1 MRYIYYVNNEVVSRY
16 ANIREQIKDD
26 LCVYCNCTF
35 FAFLRSL
42 SICLLFSLAS
52 ISSGNFVHINSWSM
66 VESLIVLTTALEIY
80 LHFTLVSWSDLMIT
94 VRWVHFPISWDIC
107 FQFSCLS
114 SQLWI
119 NGKTEWRFVHNLCL
133 YILFVLSKST
143 LHFLCL
149 CLIKFYYDM

>member
-80 LHFTLVSWSDLMIT
+80 LHFTLVSWLDLMIT
-94 VRWVHFPISWDIC
+94 VRWVHFPTSWDIC

-119 NGKTEWRFVHNLCL
+119 NGKTEWRFVHNLHMP
-133 YILFVLSKST
+133 
-143 LHFLCL
+143 LHFVWT
-149 CLIKFYYDM
+149 I